1 MVPCLTSKGISI
13 LKSLRLNVFYVSD
26 SSVTSH
32 TLELLQERML
42 YSFNRSAINHAK
54 ILMAKRN

>member
-42 YSFNRSAINHAK
+42 YSFN
-54 ILMAKRN
+54 